1 MTPNTFHRA
10 WVWMEKIQTWYSS
23 GRWRRMVSEGRRI
36 QSEASGRIQTEHGH
50 DERQGVGEQEREGRE
65 RE

>member
-1 MTPNTFHRA
+1 
-10 WVWMEKIQTWYSS
+10 MEKIQTWYSS

-50 DERQGVGEQEREGRE
+50 DGRQGVGEQEREGRE